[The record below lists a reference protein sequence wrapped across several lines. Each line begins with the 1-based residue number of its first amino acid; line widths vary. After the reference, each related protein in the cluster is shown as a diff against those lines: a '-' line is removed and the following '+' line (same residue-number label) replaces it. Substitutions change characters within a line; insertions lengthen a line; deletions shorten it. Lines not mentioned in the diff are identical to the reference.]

1 MGENKA
7 RSPLRAWTAAQ
18 HERDDTLICPFS
30 NCKVLQKRQHA
41 HLSSLKLQ
49 STTKEMT
56 ISPVLSQTAEQ
67 HERDGTLICPFS
79 NCKKLWTRQH
89 THLSFLKLQNSM
101 NEMTHSITG
110 PFSNCRTALMRWH
123 TPSPVLSQTA
133 EQHEWDDTL
142 HHLSFLKLQNT
153 MKESTLTCPFSNC
166 RTLWKQQHTHLS
178 FLKLQNT
185 MKETAHSP
193 VLSQTCS
200 CWSWIGAGTACLCP
214 QGPQRCWCTRWR
226 RCQPTTSCPCKRPPC
241 SAPLID
247 RNEPAV

>member
-18 HERDDTLICPFS
+18 HERDDSLICPFS

-110 PFSNCRTALMRWH
+110 PFSNCRTLWKRAH
-123 TPSPVLSQTA
+123 SPVLSQIA
-133 EQHEWDDTL
+133 EHFE
-142 HHLSFLKLQNT
+142 SN
-153 MKESTLTCPFSNC
+153 STLTCPFSNY
-166 RTLWKQQHTHLS
+166 RTLWKRQHTHLS
-178 FLKLQNT
+178 FLKLVLVGLGLAQVPPACVPKVPKDVDVHVGVGASRRLLARVNVHLV
-185 MKETAHSP
+185 AHH
-193 VLSQTCS
+193 
-200 CWSWIGAGTACLCP
+200 W
-214 QGPQRCWCTRWR
+214 
-226 RCQPTTSCPCKRPPC
+226 
-241 SAPLID
+241 
-247 RNEPAV
+247 